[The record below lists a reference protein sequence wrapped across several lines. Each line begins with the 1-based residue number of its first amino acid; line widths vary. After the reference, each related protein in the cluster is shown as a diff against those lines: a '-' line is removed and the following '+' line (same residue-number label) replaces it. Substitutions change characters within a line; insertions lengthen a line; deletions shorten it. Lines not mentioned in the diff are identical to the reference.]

1 MHKIQ
6 ILLLFILLLIFLK
19 KALDFL
25 SGLWYYTIRK
35 GKEKKKEVTK
45 MLRTTREA
53 IQNLIDNHTVIEVN
67 YASDTPIN
75 RRVYGVCKETIE
87 RYAITE
93 EWAERWM
100 DGYEPYNAH
109 WMRVI
114 GWKE

>member
-1 MHKIQ
+1 
-6 ILLLFILLLIFLK
+6 
-19 KALDFL
+19 
-25 SGLWYYTIRK
+25 
-35 GKEKKKEVTK
+35 

-75 RRVYGVCKETIE
+75 RRVYGVCKETLE

-93 EWAERWM
+93 IWEEEYW
-100 DGYEPYNAH
+100 DGDESCTAH